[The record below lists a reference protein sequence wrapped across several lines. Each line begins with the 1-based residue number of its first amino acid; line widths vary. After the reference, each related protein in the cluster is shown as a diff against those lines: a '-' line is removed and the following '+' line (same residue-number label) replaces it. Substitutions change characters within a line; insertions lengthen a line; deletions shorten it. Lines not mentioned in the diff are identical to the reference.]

1 MHCTEFEAFLH
12 PYVDGELSASD
23 MAAAEAHRQT
33 CPGCQGLVAR
43 ERGLRQLLLDQPH
56 ERAPEE
62 LRRRVVSAIRKE
74 RRRAWRPWVL
84 APALAAAAVLLLILL
99 PTSRTSP
106 SLVSELIDAHL
117 VYAQMHRPAEVMT
130 SDRQVVAAWFADQ
143 AGMRVV
149 VPDYSPSGITLI
161 GGRLTDARARRVAYL
176 LYEKG
181 HTLLSVF
188 MVPVAGADVDL
199 QGRPVSFRGH
209 DYLVEERK
217 GQRAVAW
224 ADGHAVYGLVSSLD
238 YDALLECADRLR
250 AERAEQV
257 RI

>member
-12 PYVDGELSASD
+12 PYVDGELPASD

-33 CPGCQGLVAR
+33 CPGCRALVAR
-43 ERGLRQLLLDQPH
+43 ERGLRRLLLDQPR
-56 ERAPEE
+56 ERAPEA
-62 LRRRVVSAIRKE
+62 LRHRVVSAIRKE

-84 APALAAAAVLLLILL
+84 APALAAAVILMIVL
-99 PTSRTSP
+99 PTWRTSP
-106 SLVSELIDAHL
+106 SLVAELIDAHL
-117 VYAQMHRPAEVMT
+117 VYAQMHRPAEVM
-130 SDRQVVAAWFADQ
+130 SADHEALAVWFADR

-149 VPDYSPSGITLI
+149 VPDYSSSGIVLV
-161 GGRLTDARARRVAYL
+161 GGRLTDARGRRAAYI

-188 MVPVAGADVDL
+188 MVPVPGADVEL
-199 QGRPVSFRGH
+199 KGRRVSYRGH
-209 DYLVEERK
+209 DYLVQERK

-224 ADGHAVYGLVSSLD
+224 ADGHAVYGLVSALD
-238 YDALLECADRLR
+238 DDALLECADRLR
-250 AERAEQV
+250 AERAQQV